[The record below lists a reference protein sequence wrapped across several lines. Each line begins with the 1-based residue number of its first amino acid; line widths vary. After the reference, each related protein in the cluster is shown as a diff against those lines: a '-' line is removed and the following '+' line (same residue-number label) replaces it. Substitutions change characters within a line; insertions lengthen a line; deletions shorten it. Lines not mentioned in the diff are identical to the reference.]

1 MVKYTDPQKL
11 DPKVQLKEV
20 SFFMSKKYSFDF
32 KLQLVKE
39 YLSGGGGYEYLSR
52 KYHISQTSLIREW
65 VAQYKQFGE
74 KGLWKKRGKQKYS
87 SQFKYDAVQ
96 CYLTTEISYREL
108 ARQLQIPNSGLI
120 VQWVSAFRKYGIEGI
135 SEKPK
140 GRPTKVL
147 KNEKKSTEAEVPVTS
162 AEKDRLKEL
171 EEENLK
177 LKIEIAFL
185 KELRRL
191 RLEEEAMKK
200 SQGLSAASEE
210 NTD

>member
-1 MVKYTDPQKL
+1 
-11 DPKVQLKEV
+11 
-20 SFFMSKKYSFDF
+20 MSKKYSFDF

-120 VQWVSAFRKYGIEGI
+120 VQWVSAFRKYGLEGI

-147 KNEKKSTEAEVPVTS
+147 KNEKKSTEAEATTTS

-191 RLEEEAMKK
+191 RLEEETMKK